1 MFVIIPMKRLFVL
14 SLYPIL
20 FVFGSTVIDDGSAC
34 ILLNHLVLIAVI
46 IEYYFAGEQNQGAAT
61 EL

>member
-1 MFVIIPMKRLFVL
+1 MFVIIPLNRLFAL

-20 FVFGSTVIDDGSAC
+20 FVFGSTVIDDGSAD
-34 ILLNHLVLIAVI
+34 ILLNHSVLIAVI
-46 IEYYFAGEQNQGAAT
+46 IEYHFAGEQNQGTAT